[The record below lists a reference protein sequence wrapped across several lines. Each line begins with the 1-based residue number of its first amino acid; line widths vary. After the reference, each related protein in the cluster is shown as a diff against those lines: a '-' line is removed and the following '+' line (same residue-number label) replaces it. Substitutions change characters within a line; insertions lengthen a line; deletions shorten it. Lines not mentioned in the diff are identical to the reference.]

1 MSIQR
6 RHFEQLKAVVPVVL
20 KVLKVVSSE
29 SADDKTELKDLFDGA
44 LSIANSVHA
53 VCTKLVCEFLKGY
66 NSLLSYS
73 LILLKFYH
81 VLIVF

>member
-1 MSIQR
+1 MFTSIQR

-29 SADDKTELKDLFDGA
+29 SDTDNTKLKDLFDRA

-53 VCTKLVCEFLKGY
+53 VCTKLVCEFYTGFC
-66 NSLLSYS
+66 YS
-73 LILLKFYH
+73 LFIYF
-81 VLIVF
+81 FN